1 MHEEFWQA
9 RWARNEIGFHLK
21 EVNPHLQACWA
32 QLAVPAGSEVLVPL
46 CGKSLD
52 MPWLAAQGQRVLGI
66 ELAAKAVTDFFAE
79 QGLSPAVRAD
89 GALQRHE
96 DAGIAVLQGDF
107 FAVEPA
113 QTAGCTAFY
122 DRAALIALPAEMRRR
137 YVAQL
142 QRLLPAGAVGMLV
155 TLDYPQE
162 QMSGPPFA
170 VDDAEVRA
178 LYGEG
183 WELEL
188 LLCSDALEG
197 NWRFIERGLS
207 RLEERVYRLRRRG

>member
-1 MHEEFWQA
+1 M
-9 RWARNEIGFHLK
+9 R
-21 EVNPHLQACWA
+21 
-32 QLAVPAGSEVLVPL
+32 
-46 CGKSLD
+46 
-52 MPWLAAQGQRVLGI
+52 
-66 ELAAKAVTDFFAE
+66 
-79 QGLSPAVRAD
+79 
-89 GALQRHE
+89 
-96 DAGIAVLQGDF
+96 QGDF

>member
-79 QGLSPAVRAD
+79 QGLAPAVRAD

-96 DAGIAVLQGDF
+96 DAGIAVRQGDF

>member
-52 MPWLAAQGQRVLGI
+52 MPWLAAHGHPVLGV
-66 ELAAKAVTDFFAE
+66 ELAGKAVQAFFSE
-79 QGLSPAVRAD
+79 QGLVAEECDD
-89 GALQRHE
+89 GALRRHQA
-96 DAGIAVLQGDF
+96 AGIALLQGDF
-107 FAVEPA
+107 FAVTAA
-113 QTAGCTAFY
+113 QARACRGCY

-137 YVAQL
+137 YVAHL
-142 QRLLPAGAVGMLV
+142 GALLAPGAWCLLV

-162 QMSGPPFA
+162 QRQGPPFA
-170 VDDAEVRA
+170 VSDAEVRE

-183 WELEL
+183 WTVEL
-188 LLCSDALEG
+188 LDDADVLADNAG
-197 NWRFIERGLS
+197 FHALGVSWLRERI
-207 RLEERVYRLRRRG
+207 YRLQRV

>member
-66 ELAAKAVTDFFAE
+66 ELAAKAVTDFVAE

>member
-79 QGLSPAVRAD
+79 QGLFPAVRAD

-207 RLEERVYRLRRRG
+207 RLEERVYRLRRR